1 VRGRCSR
8 DRSTRAHD
16 RPPRGQALQSLV
28 ICSSASLAA
37 VLEGATESDRR
48 LLLPKER
55 GHPRDLKRK
64 VEKDRKDRER
74 D

>member
-1 VRGRCSR
+1 
-8 DRSTRAHD
+8 
-16 RPPRGQALQSLV
+16 V
-28 ICSSASLAA
+28 IAPKTIDEKITTA
-37 VLEGATESDRR
+37 VTADLTESDRR